1 MEYTE
6 TTCRREKDGIFYYS
20 SPLLSSHG
28 VVNAFPERSGGFS
41 AGCYASLNLSSSTG
55 DDPHTVERN
64 VEKYLAAFSASPDRA
79 VKTRQ
84 VHGVV
89 IREAGGPGVPA
100 GAGLLSPIEPCDGL
114 ITSDP
119 GLTLLVGS
127 ADCSLILLCD
137 PVRHLAAALHAGWRG
152 AAADMAGRG
161 VEEMIARGSD
171 PADILAF
178 LPPAIGPCCFE
189 TDEDVPD
196 AMRRGFG
203 READPFL
210 RPVSP
215 GRFRVDLWGINA
227 HALFRRGLLPE
238 HIEVTRLCSCCH
250 DVFYSHRRSGRARGL
265 SCGLIRL
272 PS

>member
-1 MEYTE
+1 
-6 TTCRREKDGIFYYS
+6 
-20 SPLLSSHG
+20 
-28 VVNAFPERSGGFS
+28 
-41 AGCYASLNLSSSTG
+41 
-55 DDPHTVERN
+55 
-64 VEKYLAAFSASPDRA
+64 
-79 VKTRQ
+79 
-84 VHGVV
+84 
-89 IREAGGPGVPA
+89 
-100 GAGLLSPIEPCDGL
+100 
-114 ITSDP
+114 
-119 GLTLLVGS
+119 
-127 ADCSLILLCD
+127 
-137 PVRHLAAALHAGWRG
+137 
-152 AAADMAGRG
+152 
-161 VEEMIARGSD
+161 EMIARGSD

-189 TDEDVPD
+189 TDGDVPD

-215 GRFRVDLWGINA
+215 GRCRVDLWGINA

-238 HIEVTRLCSCCH
+238 HIEVTRLCSWCH